1 MCYPSGVNLAFVT
14 SWNYLQVSRCFPVS
28 LFMFVRQILGLT
40 ANAVGTFHFHFDASI
55 SPAPWHG
62 HAAMP
67 IQTSNREAQV
77 LSEKGPVSAAA
88 SSTR

>member
-40 ANAVGTFHFHFDASI
+40 ANAVGTFHFDASI

-67 IQTSNREAQV
+67 PCPFKHQTERRRSYQRRA
-77 LSEKGPVSAAA
+77 L
-88 SSTR
+88 